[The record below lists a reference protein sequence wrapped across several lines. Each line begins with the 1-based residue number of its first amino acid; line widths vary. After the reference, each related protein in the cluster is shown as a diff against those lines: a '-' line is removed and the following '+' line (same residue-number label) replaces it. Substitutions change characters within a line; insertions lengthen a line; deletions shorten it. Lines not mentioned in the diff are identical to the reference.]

1 MSAVSPISGYGAAV
15 PSQPAQF
22 TQPSQLGGVDGGPV
36 AKGGGAIAG
45 ASVSASQSAVS
56 VSQTSISASVESF
69 VGTYGAVAADN
80 QILGA
85 MLLLLMLEY
94 MQSDDDEEKKG
105 LLGLM
110 MSLLQQ
116 QQQASQASGSFMYSS
131 MQLGI
136 ESTQMTAM
144 SQQMAVDV
152 YAGGASAGAAPA
164 VSGATGGGVDMVV

>member
-22 TQPSQLGGVDGGPV
+22 TPPAQTSGVDGGLA
-36 AKGGGAIAG
+36 AKNGGAIAG

-94 MQSDDDEEKKG
+94 MQSNDDEEKKG

-110 MSLLQQ
+110 MGLLQQ
-116 QQQASQASGSFMYSS
+116 QQQASQASGSLMYSS

-152 YAGGASAGAAPA
+152 YAGASAGASPA
-164 VSGATGGGVDMVV
+164 VSGPTGGGVDTVA